1 MQRVLSAVL
10 PGVAAAALVLAA
22 AAPAS
27 AHNYVVS
34 STPAEGEVLTA
45 LPNGWE
51 LVTNEAMLYA
61 GNDSVFGLWARDAE
75 GRYYG
80 DGCVDVSGSTM
91 SASPV
96 IGEAGDYTLVYSLI
110 SADGHPLTGE
120 IPFEWAPSGEHD
132 AGTGTTEPVRCGV
145 EVPPPTDGAESSGS
159 IDLVWIV
166 AGAGAVGLAVLVAVL
181 VGRRP
186 KTHRDEPRDER
197 TGADPTT

>member
-1 MQRVLSAVL
+1 MRRVLSAAVT
-10 PGVAAAALVLAA
+10 GVAATALVFAV

-34 STPAEGEVLTA
+34 STPAEGDVLTV
-45 LPNGWE
+45 LPDAWE
-51 LVTNEAMLYA
+51 VVTNETMLHA

-80 DGCVDVSGSTM
+80 DGCVDVSGSAM

-110 SADGHPLTGE
+110 SADGHSLTGE
-120 IPFEWAPSGEHD
+120 IPFDWAPTGEHD
-132 AGTGTTEPVRCGV
+132 AATGTTEPVRCGV
-145 EVPPPTDGAESSGS
+145 ELPPPADGAAASGS
-159 IDLVWIV
+159 SDVVWIAV
-166 AGAGAVGLAVLVAVL
+166 AAGAVGLAVIVAVL

-186 KTHRDEPRDER
+186 SKRRDEPHDE
-197 TGADPTT
+197 TAT